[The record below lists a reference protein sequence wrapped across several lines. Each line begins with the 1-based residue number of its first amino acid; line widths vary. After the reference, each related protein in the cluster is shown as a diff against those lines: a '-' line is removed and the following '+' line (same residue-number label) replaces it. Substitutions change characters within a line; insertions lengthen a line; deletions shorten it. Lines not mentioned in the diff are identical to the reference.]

1 MSVKNIK
8 EDKLNALNRLKSL
21 NLTAADYDSIEK
33 EIIEGTL
40 SDKEN

>member
-1 MSVKNIK
+1 MSVKNTK
-8 EDKLNALNRLKSL
+8 EDKLKALNRLKSL
-21 NLTAADYDSIEK
+21 NLPAADYESMEK